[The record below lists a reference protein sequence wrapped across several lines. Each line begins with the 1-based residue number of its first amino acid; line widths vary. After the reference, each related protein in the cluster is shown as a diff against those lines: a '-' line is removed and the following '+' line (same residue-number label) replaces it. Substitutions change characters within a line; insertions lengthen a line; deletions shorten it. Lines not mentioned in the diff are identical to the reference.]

1 VALTARTGSFDYVV
15 VRHAH
20 GSSAQDDRVIKV
32 NQGRNVS
39 PFWEESV
46 PAALRRGSLDFV
58 FFGAPEG
65 APFQG
70 VFVWRDFKLGGIGR
84 IPV

>member
-1 VALTARTGSFDYVV
+1 VLPARTGSFDYVV
-15 VRHAH
+15 VRFAH
-20 GSSAQDDRVIKV
+20 DFFAQDDRGIDDRVIKV

-46 PAALRRGSLDFV
+46 PAALRRVSLDFV

-65 APFQG
+65 PPF
-70 VFVWRDFKLGGIGR
+70 
-84 IPV
+84 